1 MSSSTSTLAYDI
13 IARDRASSTFSK
25 IGRAAGALGVG
36 LGAAAILKFGKD
48 SVMAEAEFSQ
58 SMASVQVNAK
68 IGERALGSL
77 SDMAMRLGQDTVYSA
92 NEAAQAMLELSKG
105 GMTAAQIKAGAL
117 KSTLNLAA
125 TEGIALGDSATIVAR
140 TLKTFGL
147 GADSANKAVDMLA
160 GGSLASTAG
169 VQDLADA
176 LKYVGTTA
184 RSSGYGLSDT
194 VTALAALTDSG
205 ISSTTAGSAL
215 NRMLLG
221 LTLGTDKASKTA
233 DSLGLSFTDAK
244 GNLLPMIDVVKQ
256 LQDTFQGLSTS
267 QRNNDLK
274 KIFGVEGMRAANVL
288 IEQGVDGWKKYK
300 GAVDETGQAA
310 KMADARMS
318 GTEGAL
324 EQLSGSIETAQIKLG
339 KALAPAVQDVANG
352 LADNLGP
359 AMDGAIDL
367 ADDLVGA
374 AVPLVDVL
382 KLAGGAAA
390 DAAGFFMDLPG
401 PVKSLVLQAGLAAAI
416 FPRVSSAI
424 GGAASAMRNGSTYAR
439 VLALELTDVN
449 TRGTAASSAMTKLG
463 GVARQ
468 AGGVG
473 GMLLL
478 AHGAQETDQKLGGL
492 ESAAGGALM
501 GFAAGGPWGAA
512 IGAGAGLLMGLA
524 GSTDS
529 AADAAK
535 QAQPDFEGLAASLN
549 QVTGATTS
557 ATRAQI
563 YDDLTRS
570 GAMKTMQKYGI
581 TQRQAVD
588 AVMGHADAMHAIQ
601 AISAS
606 ATAEYRK
613 NEAAIAANNAE
624 IERLTSNTADMT
636 VEDYDA
642 VDALHQKNGVLQE
655 TNKRLAAETDLI
667 DSEIGGLRK
676 SQKAVRDKAAA
687 VASLNQLYKGLP
699 KDVRTELKADG
710 IPKTAADVKALI
722 AQYDLTP
729 KQVQSLFKAAGID
742 KSIADIRRLI
752 AAQQQYRDKT
762 VTITTEYRSLHTD
775 GSGPTR
781 GRPDD
786 NMPGGVTPRTGGGG
800 TNPGR
805 FTAGTRGGNGRRSP
819 LTRSDLDGVEIRVT
833 GVDPGMKAFLYTG
846 GSSRYP

>member
-1 MSSSTSTLAYDI
+1 VTSSTSTLAYDI

-25 IGRAAGALGVG
+25 IGRAAGALGIG
-36 LGAAAILKFGKD
+36 LGAAGLLKFGKD

-68 IGERALGSL
+68 IGEKALGSL
-77 SDMAMRLGQDTVYSA
+77 SDMAMQLGQDTVYSA

-147 GADSANKAVDMLA
+147 NAGDANKAVDMLA

-205 ISSTTAGSAL
+205 ISSTTAGTAL
-215 NRMLLG
+215 NRMLLS
-221 LTLGTDKASKTA
+221 LTLGTTKASQTA
-233 DSLGLSFTDAK
+233 SELGLSFTDAK
-244 GNLLPMIDVVKQ
+244 GNLLPMVDVVKQ

-300 GAVDETGQAA
+300 GAVDESGQAA
-310 KMADARMS
+310 KMANARMS
-318 GTEGAL
+318 GTKGAL

-359 AMDGAIDL
+359 AMDDAIDL
-367 ADDLVGA
+367 AGDLVGA
-374 AVPLVDVL
+374 AAPLVDVL

-449 TRGTAASSAMTKLG
+449 TRGTAAQAALSKLG

-478 AHGAQETDQKLGGL
+478 AHGAQETDSSLGGL

-512 IGAGAGLLMGLA
+512 IGAGAGLLLGLA

-535 QAQPDFEGLAASLN
+535 QAQPDFEGLAASLD
-549 QVTGATTS
+549 QVTGATTR
-557 ATRAQI
+557 ATRSAI
-563 YDDLTRS
+563 YNDLERT
-570 GAMKTMQKYGI
+570 GALKTLNQYGVSSR
-581 TQRQAVD
+581 TAVD
-588 AVMGHADAMHAIQ
+588 AVLGHGAALHQVQAIQ
-601 AISAS
+601 AS
-606 ATAEYRK
+606 ATAEMRK

-636 VEDYDA
+636 VEDYDT
-642 VDALHQKNGVLQE
+642 VDALHKQNGALSE
-655 TNKRLAAETDLI
+655 RNKQLKASADLV

-676 SQKAVRDKAAA
+676 TQKDVRDKAAA
-687 VASLNQLYKGLP
+687 VESLNKLYKGLP
-699 KDVRTELKADG
+699 KAVITELKTEG
-710 IPKTAADVKALI
+710 VPKSAADVQGLI
-722 AQYDLTP
+722 AQYNLTP

-752 AAQQQYRDKT
+752 AAQQQYRDRT
-762 VTITTEYRSLHTD
+762 VTITTEYRSLHTS
-775 GSGPTR
+775 GVGPTR
-781 GRPDD
+781 GRGDD
-786 NMPGGVTPRTGGGG
+786 NMPGGATPRTMGGR
-800 TNPGR
+800 TGR
-805 FTAGTRGGNGRRSP
+805 FTIGSGGGRSGRRGLS
-819 LTRSDLDGVEIRVT
+819 RADLDGLEIRVT
-833 GVDPGMKAFLYTG
+833 GTDPAMKAFLYTG
-846 GSSRYP
+846 GSSRY

>member
-1 MSSSTSTLAYDI
+1 VTSSTSTLAYDI

-25 IGRAAGALGVG
+25 IGRAAGALGIG
-36 LGAAAILKFGKD
+36 LGAAGLLKFGKD

-68 IGERALGSL
+68 IGEKALGSL
-77 SDMAMRLGQDTVYSA
+77 SDMAMQLGQDTVYSA

-147 GADSANKAVDMLA
+147 NAESANKAVDMLA

-205 ISSTTAGSAL
+205 ISSTTAGTAL

-221 LTLGTDKASKTA
+221 LTLGTTKASQTA
-233 DSLGLSFTDAK
+233 SELGLSFTDAK

-300 GAVDETGQAA
+300 GAVDESGQAA

-318 GTEGAL
+318 GTKGAL

-367 ADDLVGA
+367 ATDVGHAMEPFANILVMVAKGA
-374 AVPLVDVL
+374 GDV
-382 KLAGGAAA
+382 
-390 DAAGFFMDLPG
+390 
-401 PVKSLVLQAGLAAAI
+401 AGLLNDMPDPLKSIAIEAGIAAMVL
-416 FPRVSSAI
+416 PRLSAGVASVSSA
-424 GGAASAMRNGSTYAR
+424 MKNGYTYAR
-439 VLALELTDVN
+439 VYGLELADTT
-449 TRGTAASSAMTKLG
+449 TRAQAVSTGLSKMG

-468 AGGVG
+468 VAGVG
-473 GMLLL
+473 GMLAL
-478 AHGAQETDQKLGGL
+478 ADGAQQTNKALGLL
-492 ESAAGGALM
+492 ESVAGGAAV
-501 GFAAGGPWGAA
+501 GFSMGGPWGAL
-512 IGAGAGLLMGLA
+512 IGGAGGGLIAAL
-524 GSTDS
+524 SDTSS
-529 AADAAK
+529 AADKSADAFRKAA
-535 QAQPDFEGLAASLN
+535 PAAADYASTLD
-549 QVTGATTS
+549 QVTGATTRS
-557 ATRAQI
+557 TRAMV
-563 YDDLTRS
+563 YDQLVKTDAIKQGAELGISQRMLIDYMLGNANAQEIVTRKLEKS
-570 GAMKTMQKYGI
+570 SKAAGTY
-581 TQRQAVD
+581 VD
-588 AVMGHADAMHAIQ
+588 ANGNLVEAYNTHTKASRDLAKTLGIEQDALRSDIKETRNKSNAVVTLREIMKSLPKSVKTDIRQNAP
-601 AISAS
+601 
-606 ATAEYRK
+606 
-613 NEAAIAANNAE
+613 AAGAE
-624 IERLTSNTADMT
+624 I
-636 VEDYDA
+636 
-642 VDALHQKNGVLQE
+642 K
-655 TNKRLAAETDLI
+655 KLI
-667 DSEIGGLRK
+667 E
-676 SQKAVRDKAAA
+676 
-687 VASLNQLYKGLP
+687 
-699 KDVRTELKADG
+699 
-710 IPKTAADVKALI
+710 
-722 AQYDLTP
+722 QYDLTP
-729 KQVQSLFKAAGID
+729 KQVQTLMKLLGVD

-762 VTITTEYRSLHTD
+762 VTITTEYRSLHTS
-775 GSGPTR
+775 GVGPTR
-781 GRPDD
+781 GRSDD
-786 NMPGGVTPRTGGGG
+786 NMPGGAAPKMAGGA
-800 TNPGR
+800 NGR
-805 FTAGTRGGNGRRSP
+805 FTAGANGGSSGRRGLS
-819 LTRSDLDGVEIRVT
+819 RSDLNGLEIRVT
-833 GVDPGMKAFLYTG
+833 GVDPAAKAFLYSG
-846 GSSRYP
+846 GMSRYP

>member
-1 MSSSTSTLAYDI
+1 MASSTSTLAYDI

-48 SVMAEAEFSQ
+48 SILAEADFSQ

-318 GTEGAL
+318 GTKGAL

-359 AMDGAIDL
+359 AMDNAIDL
-367 ADDLVGA
+367 TSDLVGA
-374 AVPLVDVL
+374 AAPLVDVL
-382 KLAGGAAA
+382 KLAGGAAG

-416 FPRVSSAI
+416 MPRLASGI
-424 GGAASAMRNGSTYAR
+424 GTAASAMRNGTTYAR
-439 VLALELTDVN
+439 VLALELTDVS
-449 TRGTAASSAMTKLG
+449 TRGTAASGMMTKLG
-463 GVARQ
+463 GVAKQ
-468 AGGVG
+468 VGGVG
-473 GMLLL
+473 GLLLL
-478 AHGAQETDQKLGGL
+478 AHGAQEADKGLGAMEG
-492 ESAAGGALM
+492 AAGGALLGM
-501 GFAAGGPWGAA
+501 SAGPWGAA
-512 IGAGAGLLMGLA
+512 IGAVVGGLA
-524 GSTDS
+524 GLVGSTNS
-529 AADAAK
+529 AADAAAA
-535 QAQPDFEGLAASLN
+535 AQPDFEGLAASLD
-549 QVTGATTS
+549 QVTGATTR
-557 ATRAQI
+557 ATREAI
-563 YDDLTRS
+563 LNDLQRT
-570 GAMKTMQKYGI
+570 GALKALEQQGI
-581 TQRQAVD
+581 SYRTAVD
-588 AVMGHADAMHAIQ
+588 AVLGHGNAMQQVQAIQ
-601 AISAS
+601 AG
-606 ATAEYRK
+606 ATAEMRK

-636 VEDYDA
+636 VEDYDT
-642 VDALHQKNGVLQE
+642 VDALHEQNGALTDRNNQL
-655 TNKRLAAETDLI
+655 KKSADLI
-667 DSEIGGLRK
+667 DSEIGALKNQQRETRK
-676 SQKAVRDKAAA
+676 QAAA
-687 VASLNQLYKGLP
+687 IESLKTLYKGLP
-699 KDVRTELKADG
+699 KNVRTELKAEG
-710 IPKTAADVKALI
+710 VPESAADVKMLI
-722 AQYDLTP
+722 AQYNLTP

-781 GRPDD
+781 GRSDD
-786 NMPGGVTPRTGGGG
+786 NMPGGPAPRAMGGRP
-800 TNPGR
+800 NGR
-805 FTAGTRGGNGRRSP
+805 FTTGGGNGRRGLS
-819 LTRSDLDGVEIRVT
+819 RSDLDGVEIRVT

-846 GSSRYP
+846 GSSRY